1 MNPVRGKV
9 INILTQS
16 AESNDGFPNPADL
29 KATIDVNEEAE
40 QDQTELEAA
49 FDNIL
54 SSRVPENEPVPE
66 QNVFSLPEKKIE
78 VKRQELPPVTKFQPK
93 KRLNM
98 NMLDEYNDD
107 LDLGLNKESEKEDS
121 DFSVSEIG
129 QKNEDKYVLDKP
141 DIPQINDLSL
151 SDFDDDY
158 D

>member
-1 MNPVRGKV
+1 
-9 INILTQS
+9 
-16 AESNDGFPNPADL
+16 
-29 KATIDVNEEAE
+29 
-40 QDQTELEAA
+40 
-49 FDNIL
+49 
-54 SSRVPENEPVPE
+54 
-66 QNVFSLPEKKIE
+66 
-78 VKRQELPPVTKFQPK
+78 
-93 KRLNM
+93 M

-129 QKNEDKYVLDKP
+129 QKNEEKYVLDKP